1 MLQRDIFIKEI
12 TKKLKNDKKI
22 YFLSA
27 DFGAAALDELRKK
40 YPKNFIHCGISEQA
54 MLDIATG
61 LALEKNKVFV
71 YAMAPFLS
79 LRAIEQ
85 AKCGPG
91 LMKLPICMISVGIG
105 LGYADAGPTHYAN
118 EDFACF
124 RAIVGS
130 SIYTPSDNT
139 TTRFIANE
147 MLNKTKFSYVRLD
160 RDYCDDLQP
169 NLIKKDYANGFKLYG
184 KCDRKKIG
192 IISHGKIF
200 HKCMNIFKKNTNKYV
215 LINLFRAKP
224 FPDKVVNIV
233 KKINRFMIVDEQTP
247 SGGLSSCVFE
257 GFSKN
262 KFYPKII
269 SKSLPDQYIFD
280 NGGRNYLL
288 KKYGLGEIDILKSL
302 KKLK

>member
-1 MLQRDIFIKEI
+1 MLQRDIFINQI
-12 TKKLKNDKKI
+12 TKKLKKNKNI

-27 DFGAAALDELRKK
+27 DFGAAALDELREKF
-40 YPKNFIHCGISEQA
+40 PKNFIHCGISEQA

-124 RAIVGS
+124 RAVVGS
-130 SIYTPSDNT
+130 SVYTPSDNT
-139 TTRFIANE
+139 TTRFIADE
-147 MLNKTKFSYVRLD
+147 MLSKTSFSYVRLD
-160 RDYCDDLQP
+160 RDQCGELNPSLTKQ
-169 NLIKKDYANGFKLYG
+169 DYKNGFKIFG
-184 KCDRKKIG
+184 KPARNKIA
-192 IISHGKIF
+192 ILSHGKIF
-200 HKCMNIFKKNTNKYV
+200 NKCMNIYEKNKNKYV

-224 FPDKVVNIV
+224 FPKKIINIV
-233 KKINRFMIVDEQTP
+233 KKIERFMVVDEQSP

-257 GFSKN
+257 GFSDS
-262 KFYPKII
+262 KFHPKII
-269 SKSLPDQYIFD
+269 SKNLPEQYIFD
-280 NGGRNYLL
+280 NGGRDYLL
-288 KKYGLGEIDILKSL
+288 KKYGLGEAELLKSL
-302 KKLK
+302 KKFK

>member
-1 MLQRDIFIKEI
+1 MLQRDIFINQI
-12 TKKLKNDKKI
+12 TKKLKKNKNI

-27 DFGAAALDELRKK
+27 DFGAAALDELREKF
-40 YPKNFIHCGISEQA
+40 PKNFIHCGISEQA

-124 RAIVGS
+124 RAVVGS
-130 SIYTPSDNT
+130 SVYTPSDNT
-139 TTRFIANE
+139 TTRFIADE
-147 MLNKTKFSYVRLD
+147 MLSKTSFSYVRLD
-160 RDYCDDLQP
+160 RDQCRELNPSLTKQ
-169 NLIKKDYANGFKLYG
+169 DYKNGFKIFG
-184 KCDRKKIG
+184 KPARNKIA
-192 IISHGKIF
+192 ILSHGKIF
-200 HKCMNIFKKNTNKYV
+200 HNCMNIYEKNKNKYV
-215 LINLFRAKP
+215 LINLFRSKP
-224 FPDKVVNIV
+224 FP
-233 KKINRFMIVDEQTP
+233 KKIINIINNIERFMVVDEQSP

-257 GFSKN
+257 GFSDS
-262 KFYPKII
+262 KFHPKII
-269 SKSLPDQYIFD
+269 SKTLPEQYIFD
-280 NGGRNYLL
+280 NGGRDYLL
-288 KKYGLGEIDILKSL
+288 KKYGLGEAELLKSL
-302 KKLK
+302 KKFK